1 MARSIAYREIG
12 GRIRAPA
19 SKSSMQRAVA
29 CSLLAE
35 GGSLLR
41 RPSRSAD
48 CLAALAVARALGAAV
63 EDRGDAFAVRG
74 LGADARAGA
83 GAAATATARKLSCGE
98 SGLCIRMFSPVA
110 ALFEGETELGAEGS
124 LRSRPVGMIAGPL
137 VELGAGCETAA
148 GLPPVR
154 VRGPL
159 RGGRARVDGRE
170 SSQLLTGLLIALPVA
185 GSDSLLEVEG
195 LASRGYVDLTLDT
208 MRAFGVAAERDTGY
222 RTFRVPGGQRYRA
235 ADFTVEGDWSGAAFL
250 LVAAALAA
258 RAAPLIVD
266 GLDAAS
272 SQPDRAILDALR
284 AAGAAVEVTGRG
296 DRSSEPGDRSS
307 EVRNRSSEPGGP
319 SLIIVRH
326 ARLVGFDFDAT
337 DCPDLFPPLVALA
350 AACEGETRLRGA
362 LRLKGKESDR
372 AAALSEEFAA
382 LGAAVT
388 VEGDLMTVRGC
399 GLHSGDRGNSGRLT
413 GGRVDSRGDHR
424 IAMAAAVAALACSA
438 PVGIEGSECVA
449 KSWPGF
455 FGDLASVAT

>member
-1 MARSIAYREIG
+1 
-12 GRIRAPA
+12 
-19 SKSSMQRAVA
+19 MQRAVA
-29 CSLLAE
+29 CALLAE
-35 GGSLLR
+35 GESFLR

-74 LGADARAGA
+74 LGADVTAGA
-83 GAAATATARKLSCGE
+83 GSAAPATARKLSCGE

-110 ALFEGETELGAEGS
+110 ALFAGFTELGAEGS

-137 VELGAGCETAA
+137 AELGAGCETTA
-148 GLPPVR
+148 GLPPVL

-170 SSQLLTGLLIALPVA
+170 SSQLLTGLLVALPVA

-208 MRAFGVAAERDTGY
+208 MRAFGVRAERDAGY
-222 RTFRVPGGQRYRA
+222 RLFRVPGGQRYRA

-258 RAAPLIVD
+258 RTAPLIVD

-284 AAGAAVEVTGRG
+284 AAGAAVEITGRG
-296 DRSSEPGDRSS
+296 DRSSELGDRSS
-307 EVRNRSSEPGGP
+307 ELGDPALDTAS
-319 SLIIVRH
+319 IILVRH
-326 ARLVGFDFDAT
+326 AKLVGFDFDAT

-372 AAALSEEFAA
+372 ATALREEFAA

-388 VEGDLMTVRGC
+388 VDSDLMTVRGC
-399 GLHSGDRGNSGRLT
+399 GMDGGGRLT
-413 GGRVDSRGDHR
+413 GGKVDSRGDHR
-424 IAMAAAVAALACSA
+424 IAMAAAVASLACSA
-438 PVGIEGSECVA
+438 PVLIEGSGCVA

-455 FGDLASVAT
+455 FEDLASIANVR